1 MTQPDTILATLVDL
15 ARERAAQ
22 GGDLDR
28 LAAAVDLA
36 EEIGD
41 LPDRLVGLFVDQAR
55 SGGATWSAIGDT
67 LGVSKQAAQQR
78 TVPAAYSRYTKRAMR
93 VVERAQSLARE
104 HGQMALSPSLLM
116 VASCRDPDGLAARI
130 LVGCGVQ
137 PGDLEQALLAELPPA
152 LAGVPERPGFT
163 VAAKQMLD
171 QAVREAQRLGHDY
184 VGTEYLL
191 LATLRQAEG
200 LPGQVV
206 ATFGL
211 SYDAAAAPLSGG

>member
-67 LGVSKQAAQQR
+67 LGVSRQAAQQR
-78 TVPAAYSRYTKRAMR
+78 TVPAAYSRYTNRAMR

-104 HGQMALSPSLLM
+104 HGQMALSPGLLM
-116 VASCRDPDGLAARI
+116 VASCRDPEGLAARI
-130 LVGCGVQ
+130 LVACGVQ

-152 LAGVPERPGFT
+152 LTGVPEHPGFT

-184 VGTEYLL
+184 VGTEHLL

-206 ATFGL
+206 TTFGL
-211 SYDAAAAPLSGG
+211 SYDAAAARLNGG